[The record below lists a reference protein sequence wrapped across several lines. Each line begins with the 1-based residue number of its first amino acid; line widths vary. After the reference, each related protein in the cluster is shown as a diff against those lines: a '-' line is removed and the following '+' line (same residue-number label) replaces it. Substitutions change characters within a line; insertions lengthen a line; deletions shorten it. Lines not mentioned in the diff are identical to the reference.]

1 MIRVPVRVALCLI
14 VPAFAGCALLQDH
27 GTKVAAGVGAAIT
40 ASELDLFEPEFIGGA
55 LIAYAI
61 YDPLAPTWDISVTRL
76 DEERVRFDL
85 RMKRLVT
92 GGEGEARQVF
102 VRNAREIAES
112 KGFAGFDVMRF
123 EEGIDSTRPFACRVA
138 SGEVRYLRSRTFP
151 GI

>member
-1 MIRVPVRVALCLI
+1 MPVRVALCLI
-14 VPAFAGCALLQDH
+14 LPVFTGCALLQDH
-27 GTKVAAGVGAAIT
+27 GTKVAAGVGAALT

-85 RMKRLVT
+85 RMKRLAT
-92 GGEGEARQVF
+92 GGEGEAHQVF

-112 KGFAGFDVMRF
+112 KGFAGYDVMRF
-123 EEGIDSTRPFACRVA
+123 EEGIDSTRPFAHRVA
-138 SGEVRYLRSRTFP
+138 SGEVRYRRSRTFP